1 MGAYG
6 PLLAGAALV
15 VVGGVL
21 YALRRFVYGK
31 IAEGGAAA
39 ARAERAQADLA
50 VAKRQGEI
58 MAQHKDVEDVAK
70 DLDAG
75 GF

>member
-6 PLLAGAALV
+6 PLIAGAALV
-15 VVGGVL
+15 VAGVVV
-21 YALRRFVYGK
+21 YALRRYVYGK
-31 IAEGGAAA
+31 LAEGGAAA
-39 ARAERAQADLA
+39 ERATRAQADLA

-58 MAQHKDVEDVAK
+58 MAQHKDVENVAK